1 MESPCDTVV
10 AAYGAA
16 KLSPSLLPPSPQLLH
31 EQLPRPVAPVRIR
44 IQRVY
49 LSVISLT
56 FLAAIIV
63 LMALCANGGITLET
77 FDSTEKDS
85 ASQATLVSQY
95 NSYSGYLVS
104 ALTQPIELFFPM
116 VIAVAFLV
124 FRTEFS
130 LDRSTA
136 WQSKYTVLIATMTA
150 MYLLNTGFSAI
161 NVQVAPQSMR
171 LFMSARDL
179 TQASLDNDVD
189 LVAYNGIQHMPFGL
203 TSNKSLREETA
214 KNLLTNTLLRNSF
227 LPEEINPMSQCTG
240 QPVSWM
246 DSLARYG
253 FPPRQWH
260 SNAFREAITLNQSVK
275 FVLQNSTDI
284 KFVGGGTTRIG
295 NAPRALPMDK
305 FRALNLVLNT
315 LVIAPEFLRL
325 WDGTSNGLDFVIK
338 VAQEAVDQFFIPAN
352 EVIDSSSTDSDGSRH
367 DLYEIPLLNLF
378 KSGPLSNNS
387 TDEDLIKYVNKILLR
402 VVSQAA
408 NVSATE
414 VEVEFTRTNLTTD
427 VTFDA
432 ITLEMP
438 LHKNYLNGRMK
449 YNSTQG
455 RWSINNTLPS
465 NQDGDSY
472 YEMIRSDCS
481 PSACVLPDTDEY
493 SASGKTISIRP
504 QVMALAACWNNKS
517 REDPDVRIWHTING
531 SEDSYG
537 LPHITCSNKSS
548 TSMYIISV
556 GKRIQGDEI
565 TSRSAQ
571 AGSNMT
577 TIVSLKNARKV
588 YSITVGLLSW
598 ETRDLADLYG
608 AKCMRSNDTMC
619 HGLSYK
625 LQSTNPKQH
634 LLVGSRR
641 LPADSLEMLDY
652 AEFIQDY
659 TLTLATT
666 VDIDSDINSEHGMLV
681 LPRNFENVSWPSPS
695 DDNYTKCF
703 SSAEAF
709 VHRTVLNHLYIEK
722 TLQPAY
728 TAAFFYLFQDAAA
741 RDVLNTSVNNHG
753 ANSAALAFLK
763 NVQLIDIKLSSPL
776 PNSISTLF
784 GACTLFAITV
794 AIVICGSRRETM
806 LQQSLDAHNI
816 AEALI
821 NERKF
826 PPLLLTSTIDIDQ
839 VDEEKRQSSTNDDM
853 EAGKNSSLD
862 GFRVER
868 GVLTH
873 EDGRQVVLDLRAKD
887 NFATI

>member
-1 MESPCDTVV
+1 
-10 AAYGAA
+10 
-16 KLSPSLLPPSPQLLH
+16 
-31 EQLPRPVAPVRIR
+31 
-44 IQRVY
+44 
-49 LSVISLT
+49 
-56 FLAAIIV
+56 
-63 LMALCANGGITLET
+63 MALCANGGITLET

-295 NAPRALPMDK
+295 NAPRALPMGK
-305 FRALNLVLNT
+305 HNALNLALHS
-315 LVIAPEFLRL
+315 LLIAPELLQLWNTSTGAGFMNTVTHDAIKELFL
-325 WDGTSNGLDFVIK
+325 
-338 VAQEAVDQFFIPAN
+338 PAD
-352 EVIDSSSTDSDGSRH
+352 EVIVSSSTDSDGSRH

-556 GKRIQGDEI
+556 CKRIQGDEI

-577 TIVSLKNARKV
+577 TIVSLKNARKC
-588 YSITVGLLSW
+588 I
-598 ETRDLADLYG
+598 
-608 AKCMRSNDTMC
+608 RS
-619 HGLSYK
+619 
-625 LQSTNPKQH
+625 
-634 LLVGSRR
+634 R
-641 LPADSLEMLDY
+641 L
-652 AEFIQDY
+652 
-659 TLTLATT
+659 
-666 VDIDSDINSEHGMLV
+666 
-681 LPRNFENVSWPSPS
+681 
-695 DDNYTKCF
+695 
-703 SSAEAF
+703 
-709 VHRTVLNHLYIEK
+709 
-722 TLQPAY
+722 
-728 TAAFFYLFQDAAA
+728 
-741 RDVLNTSVNNHG
+741 
-753 ANSAALAFLK
+753 
-763 NVQLIDIKLSSPL
+763 LIDIKLSSPVSNAIL
-776 PNSISTLF
+776 TLF
-784 GACTLFAITV
+784 VAGILFGITIAI
-794 AIVICGSRRETM
+794 AICGSRRETAV
-806 LQQSLDAHNI
+806 QQALDAHNI

-826 PPLLLTSTIDIDQ
+826 PPLLLTSTIEIAE
-839 VDEEKRQSSTNDDM
+839 VTK
-853 EAGKNSSLD
+853 KSSLD
-862 GFRVER
+862 GFRIER
-868 GVLTH
+868 AVLAQ
-873 EDGRQVVLDLRAKD
+873 EDGKRVVLDLDARDGLAVL
-887 NFATI
+887 